1 MKNNVDIAS
10 RYCLVG
16 KIWEN
21 MVVYVAIRR
30 DDTRGMRCFLS
41 KKKTNI
47 KIFTMA
53 KFTMLFLSPVHG
65 STVYGFQVLCSF

>member
-41 KKKTNI
+41 KKKLT
-47 KIFTMA
+47 
-53 KFTMLFLSPVHG
+53 
-65 STVYGFQVLCSF
+65 